1 MSAVSPMSSSS
12 CSATTLTYTKLT
24 RDRERGFVM
33 AYQLKDQD
41 TTPPD
46 PDEVEQRSVAA
57 DGIAALVM
65 AAGALGLIVLILSQ
79 VID

>member
-1 MSAVSPMSSSS
+1 
-12 CSATTLTYTKLT
+12 
-24 RDRERGFVM
+24 M

-57 DGIAALVM
+57 DGVAALVM

>member
-1 MSAVSPMSSSS
+1 
-12 CSATTLTYTKLT
+12 
-24 RDRERGFVM
+24 M

-41 TTPPD
+41 VTPPA
-46 PDEVEQRSVAA
+46 PDHVNQRSVAA

-65 AAGALGLIVLILSQ
+65 VLAAIGLIALILSQ

>member
-1 MSAVSPMSSSS
+1 
-12 CSATTLTYTKLT
+12 
-24 RDRERGFVM
+24 M

-41 TTPPD
+41 ITPPD
-46 PDEVEQRSVAA
+46 PEQVERRSVAA

-65 AAGALGLIVLILSQ
+65 AVATLGLIVLILSQ

>member
-1 MSAVSPMSSSS
+1 MASA
-12 CSATTLTYTKLT
+12 ALALTYAKARNAFETGVP
-24 RDRERGFVM
+24 DM

-41 TTPPD
+41 VTPPA
-46 PDEVEQRSVAA
+46 PHEVNQRSVAA

-65 AAGALGLIVLILSQ
+65 VLAAIGLITLILSQ